1 MNKRL
6 RLLVWLIVWQGLA
19 SLSMLYAQ
27 RITSAS
33 GIVRDSISGEPL
45 SYVSVL
51 FDNSTIG
58 AMTDDNGAFTIQND
72 KGLTKLVIS
81 SLGYDTKAIN
91 LKVNTRND
99 LLEIDLKPTTFEIS
113 EVVVK
118 PKRERYSRKNN
129 PAVELIKQV
138 IEHKNDNRIEVK
150 EEYQTEVYEKLSISL
165 DDFNPKLDSKFG
177 KKFSFIKNYLDTSE
191 FNGKPILTLSV
202 RETLSDYYYR
212 KHPKTEKTITKAK
225 RQQGVDKALDDGG
238 SLTAN
243 FEEIFQRVNIFDN
256 NINIMLKPICQSAL
270 LRFGHKLL

>member
-1 MNKRL
+1 M
-6 RLLVWLIVWQGLA
+6 
-19 SLSMLYAQ
+19 
-27 RITSAS
+27 
-33 GIVRDSISGEPL
+33 
-45 SYVSVL
+45 
-51 FDNSTIG
+51 
-58 AMTDDNGAFTIQND
+58 
-72 KGLTKLVIS
+72 
-81 SLGYDTKAIN
+81 
-91 LKVNTRND
+91 KVNTRND
-99 LLEIDLKPTTFEIS
+99 LLEIELKPTTFEIS

-212 KHPKTEKTITKAK
+212 KHPKT
-225 RQQGVDKALDDGG
+225 
-238 SLTAN
+238 
-243 FEEIFQRVNIFDN
+243 
-256 NINIMLKPICQSAL
+256 
-270 LRFGHKLL
+270 

>member
-1 MNKRL
+1 MTKRL
-6 RLLVWLIVWQGLA
+6 RILTWLIVMQCLAGLS
-19 SLSMLYAQ
+19 SLSAQ

-33 GIVRDSISGEPL
+33 GIVRDSVSGEPL

-51 FDNSTIG
+51 FENSTIG

-72 KGLTKLVIS
+72 KGLTQLVIS
-81 SLGYDTKAIN
+81 SLGYDTKTIN
-91 LKVNTRND
+91 LKVNAKND
-99 LLEIDLKPTTFEIS
+99 LLEIDLKPTAFEIA

-129 PAVELIKQV
+129 PAVDLIRQV

-202 RETLSDYYYR
+202 RETLSDYY
-212 KHPKTEKTITKAK
+212 
-225 RQQGVDKALDDGG
+225 
-238 SLTAN
+238 
-243 FEEIFQRVNIFDN
+243 
-256 NINIMLKPICQSAL
+256 
-270 LRFGHKLL
+270 